1 MSIPVANC
9 IAGYRI
15 GKGKGYADL
24 EFAMLVKMGAVNQST
39 VLAATVHDCQVH
51 RQSLLIFFISELNSR
66 ITFIGIRISVDL

>member
-1 MSIPVANC
+1 MNCQVITYIVITVAHS

-24 EFAMLVKMGAVNQST
+24 EFAMLVKMGAVNQNT

-51 RQSLLIFFISELNSR
+51 IQSW
-66 ITFIGIRISVDL
+66 SVFNLSSFQRLTGA

>member
-1 MSIPVANC
+1 MLIVIAYC

-24 EFAMLVKMGAVNQST
+24 EFAMLVKMGAVNQNT

-51 RQSLLIFFISELNSR
+51 RQLQSLLYFFILISVVGMC
-66 ITFIGIRISVDL
+66 ITFIGT

>member
-1 MSIPVANC
+1 MKVSKSVATC

-24 EFAMLVKMGAVNQST
+24 EFAMLVKMGAVNQNT

-51 RQSLLIFFISELNSR
+51 RQL
-66 ITFIGIRISVDL
+66 

>member
-1 MSIPVANC
+1 LSIVANC

-24 EFAMLVKMGAVNQST
+24 EFAMLVKMGAVNQNT

-51 RQSLLIFFISELNSR
+51 RQL
-66 ITFIGIRISVDL
+66 